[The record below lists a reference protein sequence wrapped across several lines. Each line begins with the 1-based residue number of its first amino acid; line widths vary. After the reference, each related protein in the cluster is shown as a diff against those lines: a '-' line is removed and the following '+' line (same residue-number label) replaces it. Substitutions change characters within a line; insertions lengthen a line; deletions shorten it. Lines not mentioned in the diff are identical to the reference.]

1 MKLQLDAYKE
11 LFKHYAAH
19 FSFAWARR
27 TEMDPP
33 LRLPHEVQF
42 LPAALSLQETP
53 VHPAPRIAMQ
63 LIIGFAV
70 LALLWSI
77 FGKVDIVATASGKI
91 IPNDRIKV
99 IQPLETAQVK
109 AIAVQDGQSVK
120 AGDLLVELDAT
131 TAQADTDR
139 SRVDWQQTQ
148 LDAARAKAMLDA
160 LNTNALNSNTLNNN
174 GGIIVMSDPLNGAAP
189 ERFIASQRFLAGQY
203 SEYRTKYQQ
212 LNAELAQHEA
222 ERNATLE
229 QKNKL
234 EQTLPI
240 AAQRASDLKDL
251 LDKNYVGRHDY
262 LDKEQARIE
271 MERDLAGANAKLIQ
285 LDAVI
290 LTTKRQKEAL
300 TAETQRTQLD
310 QLHEAEQKMAEYQQD
325 FIKASGRRESMTLTA
340 PVDGTVQQLAIHTI
354 GGVVTPAQQLMII
367 VPKENTLEVEAF
379 VQNKD
384 IGFVNAGQEAQ
395 VKIETFPFTKY
406 GTIHGTVLHVSND
419 AIQEDQQK
427 AQSNDTKQNSAD
439 NRDKP
444 SGLVY
449 TARVQLEKS
458 TMNVDGKII
467 NLTPGMA
474 VTVEIKTGK
483 RRLIEYFL
491 SPLMQYKDESLRER

>member
-1 MKLQLDAYKE
+1 MSPRWEAIQELLQR
-11 LFKHYAAH
+11 YAAH
-19 FSFAWARR
+19 FSFAWTRR
-27 TEMDPP
+27 AEMDPP
-33 LRLPHEVQF
+33 QRLTHEVQF
-42 LPAALSLQETP
+42 LPAALSLQEAP

-70 LALLWSI
+70 VALIWAI

-91 IPNDRIKV
+91 IPNDRIKI
-99 IQPLETAQVK
+99 IQPLETALVK
-109 AIAVQDGQSVK
+109 AISVRDGQSVK

-131 TAQADTDR
+131 VAQADTDR
-139 SRVDWQQTQ
+139 TRVDWQQAQ
-148 LDAARAKAMLDA
+148 LDSARAKAMLDA
-160 LNTNALNSNTLNNN
+160 LNSTFNNA
-174 GGIIVMSDPLNGAAP
+174 GIATMNDPLNGVAP
-189 ERFIASQRFLAGQY
+189 ERFTAAQRFLAGQY
-203 SEYRTKYQQ
+203 SEYRSKFQQ

-222 ERNATLE
+222 ERHATLE
-229 QKNKL
+229 QKHKL

-240 AAQRASDLKDL
+240 AVQRASDFKDL
-251 LDKNYVGRHDY
+251 LDKNYVGRHEY

-271 MERDLAGANAKLIQ
+271 MERDLAGAQAKLAE
-285 LDAVI
+285 LDAVM

-300 TAETQRTQLD
+300 TAETQRAQFD
-310 QLHEAEQKMAEYQQD
+310 QLHEAEQKMASYQQE
-325 FIKASGRRESMTLTA
+325 FIKATGRREAMTLTA

-354 GGVVTPAQQLMII
+354 GGVVTPAQQLMVI
-367 VPKENTLEVEAF
+367 VPKQNALEVEAF

-384 IGFVNAGQEAQ
+384 IGFVNAGQEAH
-395 VKIETFPFTKY
+395 VKVETFPFTKY
-406 GTIHGTVLHVSND
+406 GTINGTVLYVSSD
-419 AIQEDQQK
+419 AVQDDQQK
-427 AQSNDTKQNSAD
+427 TQSNDTKQNSAD

-449 TARVQLEKS
+449 SARVQLEKS
-458 TMNVDGKII
+458 TMQVEGKTI